1 MKRLL
6 VIVALAGCATPMSEI
21 RAALDEKAARSLSC
35 PADQLTYEE
44 LEKLFS
50 TTRVKIS
57 GCGNSAVYEMVE
69 SQWKKRQE
77 R

>member
-6 VIVALAGCATPMSEI
+6 ALLALAGCATPMSEL
-21 RAALDEKAARSLSC
+21 RAQLDEKASRSLSC
-35 PADQLTYEE
+35 PADQLSYEE

-50 TTRVKIS
+50 TTKVKIT
-57 GCGNSAVYEMVE
+57 GCGNEATYEFVE
-69 SQWKKRQE
+69 SEWKKKQE

>member
-1 MKRLL
+1 MKKAL
-6 VIVALAGCATPMSEI
+6 VLFAFAGCATPMPEL
-21 RAALDEKAARSLSC
+21 RATLAERASRALSC

-50 TTRVKIS
+50 TTKVKIS
-57 GCGNSAVYEMVE
+57 GCGNEATWEFIE
-69 SQWKKRQE
+69 SEWKKKQE

>member
-1 MKRLL
+1 VKKALL
-6 VIVALAGCATPMSEI
+6 LFAFAGCATPMSEL
-21 RAALDEKAARSLSC
+21 RATLDERAARSLSC

-44 LEKLFS
+44 LEKLFT

-57 GCGNSAVYEMVE
+57 GCGNSATYEFVE
-69 SQWKKRQE
+69 SEWKKKQE